1 MDTYFRAYAPEAMT
15 QKVDNWLSKRD
26 SLNLAVKQKMGE
38 VFDVC
43 ERIVDYYIPEEQCE
57 RPEYDDDFDV
67 FTRMTEFSHDI
78 SARICYRF
86 LPYLSEH
93 IEDDASLPLPNPFS
107 KKSKSA
113 DSSNSISN
121 SNSNS
126 NSIPPKHRQSL
137 HELKERCVATVEPV
151 VSPFSPIVTPLFSLF
166 VLFFSTLRL
175 LFRTLIMDPLS
186 ALFAYLSTLL
196 QSTHQTLQTRGNAA
210 VTEFAADLWQQA
222 RTECVSLFTD
232 ENGKVSLA
240 KFQERCGARAA
251 AYQQLL
257 QERVTA
263 GKLLELFG
271 ETRKQLE
278 SAQLEGNR
286 HAKELVALFSD
297 PAGKFTLSKVQPM
310 VGKSAE
316 ELRRVL
322 GEGKQQLEQW
332 NEGMKRKAE
341 STMWLL
347 LNVVALVPT
356 VALLVGGFAL
366 SYVMDVKTLLPK
378 DVCMQKKSDVRVVK
392 PCTESESGAETSDNE
407 KDDEL

>member
-1 MDTYFRAYAPEAMT
+1 MT
-15 QKVDNWLSKRD
+15 QKVDDWLSKRD
-26 SLNLAVKQKMGE
+26 SLNLAMKQKMGE

-43 ERIVDYYIPEEQCE
+43 ERIVDYYIPDEQCE

-113 DSSNSISN
+113 DSSS
-121 SNSNS
+121 S

-175 LFRTLIMDPLS
+175 LFRTLIMDPL
-186 ALFAYLSTLL
+186 AAFFAYLSTLL
-196 QSTHQTLQTRGNAA
+196 QSTQHTLETRGNAA

-232 ENGKVSLA
+232 ENGNVSLA

-286 HAKELVALFSD
+286 HAKELVTLFSD
-297 PAGKFTLSKVQPM
+297 SEGKFTLSKVQPM

-332 NEGMKRKAE
+332 NEGMKRKAG
-341 STMWLL
+341 SAMWLV

-366 SYVMDVKTLLPK
+366 SCVMDVKTLLPK
-378 DVCMQKKSDVRVVK
+378 AVCAQMKNMKGSDVKIVK
-392 PCTESESGAETSDNE
+392 PCTEPEAEEACEAEENE
-407 KDDEL
+407 RDDEL

>member
-1 MDTYFRAYAPEAMT
+1 M
-15 QKVDNWLSKRD
+15 
-26 SLNLAVKQKMGE
+26 KQKMGD

-43 ERIVDYYIPEEQCE
+43 ERIVDYYIPDEQCE
-57 RPEYDDDFDV
+57 RPEYGDDFDV

-93 IEDDASLPLPNPFS
+93 IEDDTSLPLPNPFS
-107 KKSKSA
+107 KKSKSS
-113 DSSNSISN
+113 DS
-121 SNSNS
+121 SNS

-175 LFRTLIMDPLS
+175 LFRTLIMDPL
-186 ALFAYLSTLL
+186 AAFFAYLSTLL
-196 QSTHQTLQTRGNAA
+196 QSTQHTLETRGNAA

-232 ENGKVSLA
+232 ENGNVSLA

-286 HAKELVALFSD
+286 HAKELVTLFSD

-332 NEGMKRKAE
+332 NEGMKRKAG
-341 STMWLL
+341 SAMWLV

-366 SYVMDVKTLLPK
+366 SCVMDVKTLLPK
-378 DVCMQKKSDVRVVK
+378 AVCAQMKNMKGSDVKMVK
-392 PCTESESGAETSDNE
+392 PCIEPEAEEAEESNE
-407 KDDEL
+407 RDDEL

>member
-1 MDTYFRAYAPEAMT
+1 MTEQSIVAALKSQFCVEGKETVEQYFACHI
-15 QKVDNWLSKRD
+15 
-26 SLNLAVKQKMGE
+26 
-38 VFDVC
+38 F
-43 ERIVDYYIPEEQCE
+43 ERIERQGEFVPVRTLYGYY
-57 RPEYDDDFDV
+57 V
-67 FTRMTEFSHDI
+67 AKVS
-78 SARICYRF
+78 
-86 LPYLSEH
+86 
-93 IEDDASLPLPNPFS
+93 
-107 KKSKSA
+107 
-113 DSSNSISN
+113 
-121 SNSNS
+121 
-126 NSIPPKHRQSL
+126 
-137 HELKERCVATVEPV
+137 CVC
-151 VSPFSPIVTPLFSLF
+151 SPAFGTLF
-166 VLFFSTLRL
+166 VRKDFYEREAVNGCTVPAHLKPRVEEVVFLIGFVIAFFDLFEFEIVPA
-175 LFRTLIMDPLS
+175 F
-186 ALFAYLSTLL
+186 FAYLSTLL
-196 QSTHQTLQTRGNAA
+196 QSTQHTLETRGNAA

-232 ENGKVSLA
+232 ENGNVSLA

-286 HAKELVALFSD
+286 HAKELVTLFSD
-297 PAGKFTLSKVQPM
+297 SEGKFTLSKVQPM

-332 NEGMKRKAE
+332 NEGMKRKAG
-341 STMWLL
+341 SAMWLV

-366 SYVMDVKTLLPK
+366 SCVMDVKTLLPK
-378 DVCMQKKSDVRVVK
+378 AVCAQMKNMKGSDVKIVK
-392 PCTESESGAETSDNE
+392 PCTEPEAEEACEAEENE
-407 KDDEL
+407 RDDEL

>member
-1 MDTYFRAYAPEAMT
+1 M
-15 QKVDNWLSKRD
+15 
-26 SLNLAVKQKMGE
+26 KQKMGD

-43 ERIVDYYIPEEQCE
+43 ERIVDYYIPDEQCE
-57 RPEYDDDFDV
+57 RPEYGDDFDV

-113 DSSNSISN
+113 DSSS
-121 SNSNS
+121 S

-175 LFRTLIMDPLS
+175 LFRTLIMDPL
-186 ALFAYLSTLL
+186 AAFFAYLSTLL
-196 QSTHQTLQTRGNAA
+196 QSTQHTLETRGNAA

-232 ENGKVSLA
+232 ENGNVSLA

-251 AYQQLL
+251 PFFIVSL
-257 QERVTA
+257 RII
-263 GKLLELFG
+263 F
-271 ETRKQLE
+271 
-278 SAQLEGNR
+278 S
-286 HAKELVALFSD
+286 FSD
-297 PAGKFTLSKVQPM
+297 LDNIILIIPF
-310 VGKSAE
+310 
-316 ELRRVL
+316 
-322 GEGKQQLEQW
+322 
-332 NEGMKRKAE
+332 N
-341 STMWLL
+341 
-347 LNVVALVPT
+347 
-356 VALLVGGFAL
+356 FA
-366 SYVMDVKTLLPK
+366 V
-378 DVCMQKKSDVRVVK
+378 
-392 PCTESESGAETSDNE
+392 N
-407 KDDEL
+407 

>member
-1 MDTYFRAYAPEAMT
+1 MT

-26 SLNLAVKQKMGE
+26 SLNLAMKQKMGD

-43 ERIVDYYIPEEQCE
+43 ERIVDYYIPDEQCE
-57 RPEYDDDFDV
+57 RPEYGDDFDV

-93 IEDDASLPLPNPFS
+93 IEDDTSLPLPNPFS

-113 DSSNSISN
+113 DSSS
-121 SNSNS
+121 S

-175 LFRTLIMDPLS
+175 LFRTLIMDPL
-186 ALFAYLSTLL
+186 AAFFAYLSTLL
-196 QSTHQTLQTRGNAA
+196 QSTQHTLETRGNAA

-232 ENGKVSLA
+232 ENGNVSLA

-332 NEGMKRKAE
+332 NEGMKRKAG
-341 STMWLL
+341 STMWLV

-366 SYVMDVKTLLPK
+366 SCVMDVKTLLPK
-378 DVCMQKKSDVRVVK
+378 AVCAQMKNMKGSDVKMVK
-392 PCTESESGAETSDNE
+392 PCTEPEAEEAEESNE
-407 KDDEL
+407 RDDEL

>member
-1 MDTYFRAYAPEAMT
+1 MT
-15 QKVDNWLSKRD
+15 QKVDDWLSKRD
-26 SLNLAVKQKMGE
+26 SLNLAMKQKMGE

-43 ERIVDYYIPEEQCE
+43 ERIVDYYIPDEQCE
-57 RPEYDDDFDV
+57 RPEYGDDFDV

-107 KKSKSA
+107 KKSKSS
-113 DSSNSISN
+113 DSSS
-121 SNSNS
+121 S

-175 LFRTLIMDPLS
+175 LFRTLIMDPL
-186 ALFAYLSTLL
+186 AAFFAYLSTLL
-196 QSTHQTLQTRGNAA
+196 QSTQHTLETRGNAA

-232 ENGKVSLA
+232 ENGNVSLA

-286 HAKELVALFSD
+286 HAKELVTLFSD
-297 PAGKFTLSKVQPM
+297 SEGKFTLSKVQPM

-392 PCTESESGAETSDNE
+392 PCTKSESETETETSDNE

>member
-1 MDTYFRAYAPEAMT
+1 M
-15 QKVDNWLSKRD
+15 
-26 SLNLAVKQKMGE
+26 KQKMGD

-43 ERIVDYYIPEEQCE
+43 ERIVDYYIPDEQCE
-57 RPEYDDDFDV
+57 RPEYGDDFDV

-107 KKSKSA
+107 KKSKSS
-113 DSSNSISN
+113 DSSS
-121 SNSNS
+121 S

-175 LFRTLIMDPLS
+175 LFRTLIMDPL
-186 ALFAYLSTLL
+186 AAFFAYLSTLL
-196 QSTHQTLQTRGNAA
+196 QSTQHTLETRGNAA

-232 ENGKVSLA
+232 ENGNVSLA

-332 NEGMKRKAE
+332 NEGMKRKAG
-341 STMWLL
+341 SAMWLV

-366 SYVMDVKTLLPK
+366 SCVMDVKTLLPK
-378 DVCMQKKSDVRVVK
+378 AVCAQMKNMKGSDVKMVK
-392 PCTESESGAETSDNE
+392 PCTEPEAEEAEESNE
-407 KDDEL
+407 RDDEL

>member
-1 MDTYFRAYAPEAMT
+1 MDTYIRAYAPEFIT
-15 QKVDNWLSKRD
+15 QKVDDWLLKRD
-26 SLNLAVKQKMGE
+26 SLNLAVKEKMGE

-43 ERIVDYYIPEEQCE
+43 ERIVDYYIPNEQCQ
-57 RPEYDDDFDV
+57 RPKYDKDFDV
-67 FTRMTEFSHDI
+67 FSRMTDFSHDI

-93 IEDDASLPLPNPFS
+93 IEDDVALSIPNPFS
-107 KKSKSA
+107 KKSNSVE
-113 DSSNSISN
+113 SSSS
-121 SNSNS
+121 SV
-126 NSIPPKHRQSL
+126 PPARRQSL
-137 HELKERCVATVEPV
+137 KELKERCVATVEPV
-151 VSPFSPIVTPLFSLF
+151 VSPFSPIVTPIVSLF

-175 LFRTLIMDPLS
+175 LFCTLVLDPLS
-186 ALFAYLSTLL
+186 TLFATLSNLCKTT
-196 QSTHQTLQTRGNAA
+196 QHTLQTRGNAA

-222 RTECVSLFTD
+222 RNECVSLFTD
-232 ENGKVSLA
+232 ENGNVSLT
-240 KFQERCGARAA
+240 KFQERCGARASE
-251 AYQQLL
+251 YQQLL

-297 PAGKFTLSKVQPM
+297 AEGKFTLEKVQPM

-316 ELRRVL
+316 ELGRVL

-341 STMWLL
+341 SIVWLM

-356 VALLVGGFAL
+356 VALLAGGLAC
-366 SYVMDVKTLLPK
+366 SYVMDVKMLLPK
-378 DVCMQKKSDVRVVK
+378 QVQETMKQEAEAVK
-392 PCTESESGAETSDNE
+392 QEAGAEVEADDE